1 MGETTVQSGRDQY
14 DAIYR
19 KDLAAEVEWLRL
31 GATDKTDSIGFLLSQ
46 CGVTPD
52 SILELGCG
60 TGEVIKECQRR
71 DYARRYA
78 AIDYSEPAIQYLRDN
93 SKGIDISSGD
103 IASSSFAIPGHF
115 DVVVLSHVIEHLDKP
130 DEMLKALSRIDY
142 SYLIAEVPLEDL
154 PLCRLKSYLKDR
166 TKNPAG
172 HVQFFTAASFKALL
186 GNAGIRPI
194 RSRRYFP
201 RQPAERIRFMCRK
214 NGWGTAKQ
222 WQALMTGRY
231 LPMIFGPLWSRMY
244 YSHLAVICRKP

>member
-1 MGETTVQSGRDQY
+1 MRIAPE
-14 DAIYR
+14 
-19 KDLAAEVEWLRL
+19 
-31 GATDKTDSIGFLLSQ
+31 
-46 CGVTPD
+46 

-71 DYARRYA
+71 GYARRYA
-78 AIDYSEPAIQYLRDN
+78 ATDYSEPAIQYLRDN
-93 SKGIDISSGD
+93 SQGIEISTGD
-103 IASSSFAIPGHF
+103 IASPSFSISGHF
-115 DVVVLSHVIEHLDKP
+115 DVVVLSHVIEHLDNP
-130 DEMLKALSRIDY
+130 GQMLKALGRIDY

-172 HVQFFTAASFKALL
+172 HVQFFTAASFNSLL
-186 GNAGIRPI
+186 ANSGFPPPI
-194 RSRRYFP
+194 HFRRYVP
-201 RQPAERIRFMCRK
+201 KQPAERIRFMCRK
-214 NGWGTAKQ
+214 NGWGAAKQ